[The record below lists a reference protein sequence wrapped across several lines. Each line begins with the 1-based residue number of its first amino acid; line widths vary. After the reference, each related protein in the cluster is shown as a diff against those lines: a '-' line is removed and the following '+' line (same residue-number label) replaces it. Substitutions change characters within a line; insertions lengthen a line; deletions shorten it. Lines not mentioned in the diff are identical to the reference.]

1 MYIPGK
7 IVQIKRSKET
17 RFTSKSEEESQQQQD
32 EHAKERRGSTAA
44 VGEVLSRH
52 NIPGTSKT
60 SYSLHYATHEI
71 SNEMKLTKTCIEDHM
86 IAAYHHAF
94 EALREQHPSPYKDE

>member
-7 IVQIKRSKET
+7 IIQIKRGKET
-17 RFTSKSEEESQQQQD
+17 RFTNKPED
-32 EHAKERRGSTAA
+32 EQEQEPDHKRRGSTAA

-52 NIPGTSKT
+52 NIPGASKT
-60 SYSLHYATHEI
+60 CYSLHYSNHEI

-86 IAAYHHAF
+86 IAAYHNAF
-94 EALREQHPSPYKDE
+94 EALREQHPSPYKDDVL